1 MNCEIKINKITIK
14 TPFLL
19 YANLDTKYIVYYI
32 QLVIQIVHY
41 RKEKLE

>member
-19 YANLDTKYIVYYI
+19 YANLDTKYIVYSVSHPDSP
-32 QLVIQIVHY
+32 LS
-41 RKEKLE
+41 